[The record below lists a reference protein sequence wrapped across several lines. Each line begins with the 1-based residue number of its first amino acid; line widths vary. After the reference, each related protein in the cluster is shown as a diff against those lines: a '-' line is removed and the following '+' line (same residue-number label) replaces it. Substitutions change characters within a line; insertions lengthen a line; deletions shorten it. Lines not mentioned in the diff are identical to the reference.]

1 MQRQSLKG
9 HSVNNEILQG
19 RLGLPSRRTR
29 QLRVDGARDEQ
40 LKDRQPEVNP
50 PLTGS
55 GRGNGQPRGPR
66 TARINSVQCCSSLAR
81 AMLVS

>member
-1 MQRQSLKG
+1 MKG

-19 RLGLPSRRTR
+19 RLGLPSQRTR
-29 QLRVDGARDEQ
+29 QLRVDARDEQ

-50 PLTGS
+50 PLRGS

-66 TARINSVQCCSSLAR
+66 TARIDSVQCCSSLAR
-81 AMLVS
+81 AMLAS